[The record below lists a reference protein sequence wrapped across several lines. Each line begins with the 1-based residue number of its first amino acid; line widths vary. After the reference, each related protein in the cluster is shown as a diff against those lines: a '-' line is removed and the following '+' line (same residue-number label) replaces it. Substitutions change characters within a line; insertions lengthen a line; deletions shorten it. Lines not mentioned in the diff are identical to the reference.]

1 MGASQARR
9 SVNLVIEVTVLPAAK
24 CLRRNLERVCH
35 PILRP
40 LQAQAAA
47 GKQRLRLILHSHA
60 VEIFF
65 NISSFACPQ
74 IRMSHQPERLVH
86 CY

>member
-1 MGASQARR
+1 MGANQAR

-24 CLRRNLERVCH
+24 CLRRNLKHVCH

-47 GKQRLRLILHSHA
+47 DK
-60 VEIFF
+60 
-65 NISSFACPQ
+65 
-74 IRMSHQPERLVH
+74 
-86 CY
+86 